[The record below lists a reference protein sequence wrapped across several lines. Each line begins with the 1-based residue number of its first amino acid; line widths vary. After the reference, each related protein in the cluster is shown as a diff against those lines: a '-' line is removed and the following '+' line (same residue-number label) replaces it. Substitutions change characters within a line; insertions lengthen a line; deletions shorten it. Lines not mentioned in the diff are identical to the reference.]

1 MINFIIH
8 PGFVKTG
15 STFFQKNVIPKLDNF
30 ISIGKPY
37 NDSNLHDKIKLL
49 FYSKKTHSF
58 KKKLV
63 KNLALEIFSNI
74 ENKKLKNIIF
84 SDEAFLDS
92 EFYNPQKN
100 IIYLELLVK
109 QLRKKTKVNLS
120 FILTTRNQTNLIIS
134 RFAYVHPNLRKKY
147 SSLENYIDKNIKKNS
162 FFFQSIKFYK
172 FKNSIQKK
180 FKCKIYL
187 IPLESL
193 ENNRTKYLGILKKIF
208 LSNIKINKIKFSK
221 TNINSKNYNFY
232 IRKGNKWYE
241 TYLLLRKM
249 KFLVPTRYTED
260 LKKLLSKKIKFNQSD
275 LTLKHDNM
283 TLNKIR
289 KYFLFDNKKLLKKN
303 KINYL

>member
-30 ISIGKPY
+30 LSIGKPHK
-37 NDSNLHDKIKLL
+37 STNLQEKIKSL
-49 FYSKKTHSF
+49 FYSNNSEISKRAIIKDVVLEILAIVE
-58 KKKLV
+58 KKK
-63 KNLALEIFSNI
+63 I
-74 ENKKLKNIIF
+74 KNIIF

-92 EFYNPQKN
+92 EFYNPKKN
-100 IIYLELLVK
+100 IVYLDKLIKE
-109 QLRKKTKVNLS
+109 LRKKTKVKLC

-147 SSLENYIDKNIKKNS
+147 SSLENYIDMNIKKNS

-172 FKNSIQKK
+172 FKTSIQKK

-187 IPLESL
+187 IPLETL
-193 ENNRTKYLGILKKIF
+193 ENNRTKYLRILKMIF
-208 LSNIKINKIKFSK
+208 FSNIKISKIKFSK
-221 TNINSKNYNFY
+221 TNTNSKNYNFY
-232 IRKGNKWYE
+232 IKKGNKWFE

-260 LKKLLSKKIKFNQSD
+260 LKKFLSKKIKFNQSD
-275 LTLKHDNM
+275 LILKHNNI
-283 TLNKIR
+283 TLNKIE
-289 KYFLFDNKKLLKKN
+289 KYFLSDNKKLLKKN